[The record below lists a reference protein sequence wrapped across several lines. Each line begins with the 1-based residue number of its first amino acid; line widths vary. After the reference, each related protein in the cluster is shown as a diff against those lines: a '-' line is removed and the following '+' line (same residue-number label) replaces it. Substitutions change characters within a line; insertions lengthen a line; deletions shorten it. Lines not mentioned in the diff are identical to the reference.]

1 MPDLLNYNP
10 DERITPVPTSVVVYS
25 PQMPRGQTFQSPMY
39 VPITLSSSSC
49 LSVRSP
55 VTLVPTRFQGMAG
68 QMQTQAFYSQVQP
81 QGDASTFQAQCMAT
95 LTQPLCS
102 ISLVQYQTDATA
114 VQAPDVPMPLPT
126 PVTRSP
132 FQPQVALENGLD
144 TSFET
149 DLHFGSTR
157 TAELLPDAKRT
168 APLSFGNPPPST
180 TDTNTVQ
187 VEDINPISSLVDEV
201 VIPTTTATR
210 AQAAESGTEAE
221 PTASPSVPNTPGIS
235 GPTSDA
241 SLEVAKAIREM
252 STSLVICL
260 ENQTLQIQLMRATVS
275 AFLRKME
282 NQENSIRYNNFSRR
296 RANTWTRAN
305 NFNKRRSVTP
315 MPSPEKKRKLASTV
329 IIPKKKK

>member
-1 MPDLLNYNP
+1 MRGLPRCQLPLWF
-10 DERITPVPTSVVVYS
+10 TPHRCRVGRPSR
-25 PQMPRGQTFQSPMY
+25 PQCTCQQH
-39 VPITLSSSSC
+39 SSSSC
-49 LSVRSP
+49 LPVRSP

-81 QGDASTFQAQCMAT
+81 QGDASTIQAQGMAT

-102 ISLVQYQTDATA
+102 ISQVPYQTDATA
-114 VQAPDVPMPLPT
+114 VQAPDVPRPLPT
-126 PVTRSP
+126 PVTRSL
-132 FQPQVALENGLD
+132 FQPQIALENGFGLD

-149 DLHFGSTR
+149 DLHFGSTL

-168 APLSFGNPPPST
+168 VPLSFGNPPPST
-180 TDTNTVQ
+180 TDTNTAQ
-187 VEDINPISSLVDEV
+187 VEDINPISSVADEV
-201 VIPTTTATR
+201 MIPTTTATR

-221 PTASPSVPNTPGIS
+221 TTAPPSVPNTPGNS

-241 SLEVAKAIREM
+241 SSEVAKAIREM
-252 STSLVICL
+252 STSLVTCL
-260 ENQTLQIQLMRATVS
+260 ENQTLQIQLMRAAVS

-282 NQENSIRYNNFSRR
+282 NQENIIGYNNFSRR